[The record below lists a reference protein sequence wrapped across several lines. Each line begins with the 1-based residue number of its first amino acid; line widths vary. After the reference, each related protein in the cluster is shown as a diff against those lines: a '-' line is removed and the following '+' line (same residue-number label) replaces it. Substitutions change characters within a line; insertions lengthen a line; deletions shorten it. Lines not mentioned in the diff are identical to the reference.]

1 MKARIN
7 PKMWVLGVLLIMAT
21 SCQMTESL
29 NPNGKPNSTGGLY
42 EMVISCGTPLW
53 NGPVGDTLKNI
64 YGTACDYLNQYE
76 PVMDAMR
83 IVPSNLRNVLAKHR
97 NILTVEVD
105 TTLTQATSNV
115 IRDYWSS
122 PQLIVQLKAPTQA
135 TLLDYINENRE
146 SLITIFE
153 NEERDRTLAAN
164 KRYRQK
170 GLGAEIK
177 EMFDI
182 NIDLPNGYRKRST
195 VGNDFMWVSYEYPLA
210 SQGFAIYTYP
220 YSGREDFLMESMLA
234 RRNEFM
240 KRIPGPSDGSYMT
253 TQDVFPPEVKYLE
266 FNGREWAEMRS
277 FWDIENDFMGGPAVT
292 YSTRDLMNN
301 RIVVIDCY
309 VYHPDGNKRNYIRA
323 LETIVRSVRLAED
336 TPVVVN

>member
-29 NPNGKPNSTGGLY
+29 NPDGKPNSTGGLY

-53 NGPVGDTLKNI
+53 NGPVGDTLKSV

-105 TTLTQATSNV
+105 TTLTQATSNI

-153 NEERDRTLAAN
+153 NEERSRTLAAN

-170 GLGAEIK
+170 GLGSEIK

-182 NIDLPNGYRKRST
+182 TIDLPNGYRKRST

-253 TQDVFPPEVKYLE
+253 TQDMFPPEVKYLE

-277 FWDIENDFMGGPAVT
+277 FWDIKNDFMGGPAVT

-309 VYHPDGNKRNYIRA
+309 VYHPDGDKRNYIRG
-323 LETIVRSVRLAED
+323 LEAIVRSVRLAED

>member
-1 MKARIN
+1 MKARIT
-7 PKMWVLGVLLIMAT
+7 PKAWLLGLFLIGAT
-21 SCQMTESL
+21 SCNLTESL
-29 NPNGKPNSTGGLY
+29 NPNGKPKSTGALY
-42 EMVISCGTPLW
+42 EMVISCGTPIW
-53 NGPVGDTLKNI
+53 NTAVGDTLKSI

-83 IVPSNLRNVLAKHR
+83 IVPTNLRNVLAKHR

-105 TTLTQATSNV
+105 TTLTEATSTA
-115 IRDYWSS
+115 IRDYWAS
-122 PQLIVQLKAPTQA
+122 PQLIVQLKAPSNA
-135 TLLDYINENRE
+135 ALLEYINNNRQP
-146 SLITIFE
+146 LIDIFE
-153 NEERDRTLAAN
+153 KEELTRTLTGN
-164 KRYRQK
+164 KKYRQA
-170 GLGAEIK
+170 GLGSEIN
-177 EMFDI
+177 EMFGI

-220 YSGREDFLMESMLA
+220 YEGREDFLMESMLA

-253 TQDVFPPEVKYLE
+253 TQDMFPPEVKYMTI
-266 FNGREWAEMRS
+266 NGREWAEMRS

-292 YSTRDLMNN
+292 YSTRDVMNN

-309 VYHPDGNKRNYIRA
+309 VYHPDGDKRNYIRG
-323 LETIVRSVRLAED
+323 LEAIVHSVRLAED
-336 TPVVVN
+336 SAVIAD